1 VTEIERICNALRI
14 VIPNS
19 DSFNELQSNWV
30 KETNF
35 NEGHPLVKDVANSL
49 DVDSK
54 YVHSKKLILVFI
66 LFRKNF

>member
-1 VTEIERICNALRI
+1 MTEIERICNALRI